1 MIMQNR
7 NTRRAHVAENDRSH
21 RTGLIWPRDQTCRG
35 GADLKHEL
43 PVRVYRFN
51 MPGTDIF
58 FKFSFVFS
66 LMPKVHSKL
75 SI

>member
-7 NTRRAHVAENDRSH
+7 NTRRAHVAENDRPH

-58 FKFSFVFS
+58 FLILIRV
-66 LMPKVHSKL
+66 L
-75 SI
+75 SDAKGSQ